1 MPDIPNAKLY
11 DFVDP
16 PAAITY
22 SPTGD
27 AQVPLDTNPI
37 VDVTE
42 FRQVSVRI
50 GTPMATS
57 WSLVMGKISGVTL
70 AVEHMRSVDNA
81 IHTFDVVGPEIAL
94 WLKGGP
100 PRSRDKVELWVYL
113 RS

>member
-11 DFVDP
+11 NFVDT
-16 PAAITY
+16 PAVIAY

-50 GTPMATS
+50 GTPMAAS
-57 WSLVMGKISGVTL
+57 WSLVMGKISGATL
-70 AVEHMRSVDNA
+70 AV
-81 IHTFDVVGPEIAL
+81 
-94 WLKGGP
+94 
-100 PRSRDKVELWVYL
+100 
-113 RS
+113 